1 MVKTMVSCKFSLK
14 PIHWSIT
21 PSEFHVKGTGEFD
34 SEPHFSYE
42 TMLKNGD
49 LSYKYG
55 LTMIDPPNTGLKT
68 KNNYGFWVNGD
79 FAFVGE
85 EKRWSWV
92 EWSKVG
98 KPFRIYT
105 YIHITYTHNT
115 HTQIKFLAVSK
126 PKAGLVIYRYQC
138 WEIGLSRMGHIIGE
152 NVGQIIFGLIIH
164 PWKWRKW
171 YGLHTVYFWFILFW
185 YFCLANGPYSCSN
198 PSMFGFSDSD
208 T

>member
-115 HTQIKFLAVSK
+115 HTHKLNSWRFQSQ
-126 PKAGLVIYRYQC
+126 RR
-138 WEIGLSRMGHIIGE
+138 GLSSTGTNAGRLGYHAWDI
-152 NVGQIIFGLIIH
+152 
-164 PWKWRKW
+164 
-171 YGLHTVYFWFILFW
+171 
-185 YFCLANGPYSCSN
+185 
-198 PSMFGFSDSD
+198 
-208 T
+208 